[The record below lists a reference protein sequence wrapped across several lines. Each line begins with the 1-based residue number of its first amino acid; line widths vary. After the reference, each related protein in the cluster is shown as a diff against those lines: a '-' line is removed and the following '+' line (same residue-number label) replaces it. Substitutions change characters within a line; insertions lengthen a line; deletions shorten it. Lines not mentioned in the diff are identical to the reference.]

1 MEGWKEILKE
11 DDLEKGWPFSK
22 PTQIGQT
29 KFRASKDILNQIQNK
44 YNELIPKG
52 QRIAD
57 SFIFNVAIQGK
68 NYGGTIQLDNV
79 DISSA
84 EQKALSSQQ
93 EQQQRTVMP
102 DEARR
107 LGWYYG

>member
-1 MEGWKEILKE
+1 MTWKEILKE
-11 DDLEKGWPFSK
+11 DDLEKGWPFTK

-57 SFIFNVAIQGK
+57 SFIFNVAIQGQ
-68 NYGGTIQLDNV
+68 NYGGVIQLDNV

-93 EQQQRTVMP
+93 EQQQQRTVMP

-107 LGWYYG
+107 LG